1 MKTRFVAALAAVLF
15 PLGAG
20 LAALAS
26 TLPASPPPSPAPSAA
41 PGNPLPSLPPQGT
54 IVNDV
59 INAVTGA
66 VKSAYGWSN
75 TQALGKVTYFRRYD
89 MEVELQL
96 GKFRDVRLHQGT
108 IIYPRGASIQTGQT
122 VDVRGHADA
131 NGVLEAD
138 QITIKNT

>member
-1 MKTRFVAALAAVLF
+1 MKTRFVAAFAAALF
-15 PLGAG
+15 ALGAG
-20 LAALAS
+20 AGLHAS
-26 TLPASPPPSPAPSAA
+26 AQTTPPPSAA
-41 PGNPLPSLPPQGT
+41 PAPSPIPSLPPQGT

-66 VKSAYGWSN
+66 VKSAYGWDDN
-75 TQALGKVTYFRRYD
+75 HVLGKVTYFRRFD
-89 MEVELQL
+89 MEVEMQL

-108 IIYPRGASIQTGQT
+108 LIYPRGATIQTGNT
-122 VDVRGHADA
+122 VEVRGHADP